1 LSLQELQTEIERK
14 AEEEVSRILETAKQ
28 EAQEIVAEASAKAA
42 SLREERTKALER
54 ELDARE
60 RAELAIARM
69 DQKGELLRMKSEW
82 TKRVFEEVEGR
93 IAKMAENGGREYYE
107 LLSNLILEG
116 ITQMNGNKFIVETNS
131 RDKEA
136 ISDVLGTVAERA
148 RKIRNGKVVLQ
159 IGTLQTRTLGGVVVS
174 TEDRVQYFNNT
185 LEARLSAASRNLE
198 GAISRM
204 LFGAAERNE

>member
-1 LSLQELQTEIERK
+1 MSLQELQNEIERK
-14 AEEEVSRILETAKQ
+14 AKEEASKILDTAKQ

-42 SLREERTKALER
+42 SLREKRTKTLQR
-54 ELDARE
+54 ELEARE

-69 DQKGELLRMKSEW
+69 DRKGQLLRVKSEW
-82 TKRVFEEVEGR
+82 TKRVLEEVESR
-93 IAKMAENGGREYYE
+93 ITKMAEKSGPEYHG

-116 ITQMNGNKFIVETNS
+116 ITGMNGSKFIVEANS

-136 ISDVLGTVAERA
+136 ISKVLGTITERA
-148 RKIRNGKVVLQ
+148 GKIKNGKVVLQ
-159 IGTLQTRTLGGVVVS
+159 IGTLQTRTSGGVVVS

-198 GAISRM
+198 GAIQKM
-204 LFGAAERNE
+204 LFGAGETNE